1 METIHPF
8 LDEAIGEYALGA
20 HNIFYIGVWFVAN
33 AFCKD
38 AANPRKLSFRM
49 QLLPCLPVPTDKL
62 FHSFAVN
69 KALFFC
75 YVNLS

>member
-33 AFCKD
+33 ACCKD
-38 AANPRKLSFRM
+38 AANPRKLSFSHATFT
-49 QLLPCLPVPTDKL
+49 VPPGSD
-62 FHSFAVN
+62 
-69 KALFFC
+69 
-75 YVNLS
+75 